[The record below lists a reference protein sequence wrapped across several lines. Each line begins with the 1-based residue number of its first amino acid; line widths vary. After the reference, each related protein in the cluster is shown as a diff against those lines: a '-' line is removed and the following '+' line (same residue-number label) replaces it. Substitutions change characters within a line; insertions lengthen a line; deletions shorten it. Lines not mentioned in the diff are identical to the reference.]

1 MSDTTPISD
10 QLDQLSPRLRAR
22 LGLDQ
27 DRLDRECEQHP
38 GSRAGDCQ
46 SCDREQRQAAERG
59 ELDAVLA
66 EAEKARDGFPLRFR
80 QASTDL
86 PQIDEWVAQFHANP
100 ATAPSLLLLG
110 PTGTGKTHNA
120 YGAVAAAVL
129 VAWQTRI
136 GGWRKPRWRALT
148 HADLC
153 AALRPRGRDYDPEA
167 ELRRFRELDLLMV
180 DDLGAAKSTEFVEE
194 ATYRLVNGRYE
205 DMRPSIFTSNLAP
218 GELREAVGD
227 RIASRL
233 VETCVRVV
241 LNGPDRRR
249 TVRAA

>member
-1 MSDTTPISD
+1 MSDTTSIGD
-10 QLDQLSPRLRAR
+10 QLDHLAPQFRIRTE
-22 LGLDQ
+22 
-27 DRLDRECEQHP
+27 RECEEHP
-38 GSRAGDCQ
+38 GSRAGECQ
-46 SCDREQRQAAERG
+46 TCDREQRDAADRG
-59 ELDAVLA
+59 ERDAVLA
-66 EAEKARDGFPLRFR
+66 EAERAREEFPPRFR
-80 QASTDL
+80 EVTTDL
-86 PQIDEWVAQFHANP
+86 PEIVAWAAQFRADP
-100 ATAPSLLLLG
+100 AAASSLLLLG

-120 YGAVAAAVL
+120 YGAVAAAVV
-129 VAWQTRI
+129 VAWPRRL
-136 GGWRKPRWRALT
+136 GNGYRKPRWQALT

-167 ELRRFRELDLLMV
+167 ELKRFRDLDLLMV

-218 GELREAVGD
+218 GELRGAVGD

-241 LNGPDRRR
+241 LDGPDRRR
-249 TVRAA
+249 MARAA